1 MSLKRFGFRPD
12 LKDVFVRREAA
23 QGLEPAGMVVGI
35 QEELQMRSELLVAV
49 VVVALDGGVLEG
61 SVHALDLTIGPRV
74 NGLGQAVLDVVLA
87 ADPVEHMQ
95 AVTGGRA

>member
-1 MSLKRFGFRPD
+1 M
-12 LKDVFVRREAA
+12 FVRREAA

-74 NGLGQAVLDVVLA
+74 IGLGQAVLDLVLA

>member
-1 MSLKRFGFRPD
+1 MSLTAFRFRPD

-74 NGLGQAVLDVVLA
+74 IGLGQAVLDVVLA